1 MPLLS
6 GLGHYFSKQKFFFIN
21 ICTDNSRIVPSNQ
34 KKMEILST
42 IFNTK
47 YNTAPFSQIKLDDY
61 KPAFVENIKIAK
73 AEIDAIINNPEAA
86 SFKNT
91 IEALD
96 FAGESL
102 DRLSSIF
109 FNLNSAETC
118 DEMQKIAQEVSPLL
132 TEFSND
138 IALNEDLFKRVKA
151 VYDQKDSL
159 TLTIEQ
165 ATLLDKKFKG
175 FSRNGALLNEEDK
188 LKLREI
194 DTELAKLQLT
204 FGENVLA
211 ETNHYQLHITNE
223 VDLKGLPND
232 AKEMAHALAKSKG
245 LEGWVFTLDFPSY
258 LPFITYVE
266 NRELRKEIAIAAGK
280 KAFQNNEFDNKE
292 NVKRIVE
299 LRHKRANLLGYKS
312 HSDFVLEERM
322 AQNPEKVQSF
332 LNDLLE
338 KAKPAAQKEFAQL
351 TAFAKE
357 LDGIDQLEKWDGA
370 YYSEKLKQKLF
381 NLDDELLKPY
391 FKLENVLNGAFTI
404 AEKLFGITFKEVFD
418 IDKYHEDVQTFE
430 VLDFENKL
438 VAIFYSDFFPRK
450 GKRNGAW
457 MTSFKPQYI
466 KDGINERPHVSI
478 VCNFTPP
485 TETKPSLLTFNE
497 VTTLFHEFG
506 HALHGMLANTT
517 YPSLSGTSVFWDFVE
532 LPSQIMENWCYQPEA
547 LALFAKHYETGEIIP
562 QEYVDKIKES
572 ASFLEGMATL
582 RQLSFGLL
590 DMAYH
595 GKSQT
600 IKDVKAFEKQA
611 MEIATLYP
619 DVEENCM
626 STSFSHI
633 FQGGY
638 SSGYYSYKWA
648 EVLDAD
654 AFAYFQEKGIFNKEV
669 ATKFKDSILSK
680 GGTEL
685 PMELYK
691 KFRGQ
696 EPKVDALLK
705 RAGLNV

>member
-1 MPLLS
+1 MKL
-6 GLGHYFSKQKFFFIN
+6 
-21 ICTDNSRIVPSNQ
+21 CDT
-34 KKMEILST
+34 KMKTLTST
-42 IFNTK
+42 FNTK
-47 YNTAPFSQIKLDDY
+47 HNTAPFSAIKLEDF
-61 KPAFVENIKIAK
+61 KPAFIENIAKAK
-73 AEIDAIINNPEAA
+73 AEIDTIITNSDVPTFE
-86 SFKNT
+86 NT
-91 IEALD
+91 IVALD
-96 FAGESL
+96 FAGEQL

-109 FNLNSAETC
+109 FNLNSAETN

-138 IALNEDLFKRVKA
+138 IALNDNLFKRVKA
-151 VYDQKDSL
+151 VYDQKKSL
-159 TLTIEQ
+159 NLTTEQ

-194 DTELAKLQLT
+194 DTELAKIKLT
-204 FGENVLA
+204 YGENVLA
-211 ETNHYQLHITNE
+211 ETNNYQLHITNE
-223 VDLKGLPND
+223 DDLKGLPD
-232 AKEMAHALAKSKG
+232 GAKEMAASLAKSKE

-258 LPFITYVE
+258 LPFVTYVE

-280 KAFQNNEFDNKE
+280 KSFQDNEFDNKE

-322 AQNPEKVQSF
+322 AQNPEKVLSF

-381 NLDDELLKPY
+381 NFDDEILKPY

-430 VLDFENKL
+430 VLDFEGNL

-457 MTSFKPQYI
+457 MTSYKSQAI
-466 KDGINERPHVSI
+466 KKGINERPHVSI

-517 YPSLSGTSVFWDFVE
+517 YPSLSGTSVYWDFVE
-532 LPSQIMENWCYQPEA
+532 LPSQVMENWCYEPEA
-547 LALFAKHYETGEIIP
+547 LALFAKHYETGEVIP
-562 QEYVDKIKES
+562 QEYVEKIKES

-582 RQLSFGLL
+582 RQISFGLL
-590 DMAYH
+590 DMTYH

-600 IKDVKAFEKQA
+600 IEDVKAFEKQA
-611 MEIATLYP
+611 MAGTSLYP
-619 DVEENCM
+619 DVAENCM

-669 ATKFKDSILSK
+669 ATKFKDNVLSK

-696 EPKVDALLK
+696 EPKADALLK
-705 RAGLNV
+705 RAGLL

>member
-1 MPLLS
+1 MKTL
-6 GLGHYFSKQKFFFIN
+6 
-21 ICTDNSRIVPSNQ
+21 T
-34 KKMEILST
+34 ST
-42 IFNTK
+42 FNTK
-47 YNTAPFSQIKLDDY
+47 HNTAPFAAIKLEDY
-61 KPAFVENIKIAK
+61 KPAFIENIAAAK
-73 AEIDAIINNPEAA
+73 TEIDAIITNSDTPTFE
-86 SFKNT
+86 NT
-91 IEALD
+91 IVALD
-96 FAGESL
+96 FAGEQL

-109 FNLNSAETC
+109 FNLNSAETN

-138 IALNEDLFKRVKA
+138 IALNIDLFKRVKA

-159 TLTIEQ
+159 PLTTEQ
-165 ATLLDKKFKG
+165 ATLIDKKFKG
-175 FSRNGALLNEEDK
+175 FSRNGALLNEDDK

-194 DTELAKLQLT
+194 DTELAKIKLT
-204 FGENVLA
+204 YGENVLA
-211 ETNHYQLHITNE
+211 ETNNYQLHITKE
-223 VDLKGLPND
+223 ADLKGLPD
-232 AKEMAHALAKSKG
+232 GAKEMAASLAKSKE
-245 LEGWVFTLDFPSY
+245 LEGWIFTLDFPSY
-258 LPFITYVE
+258 LPFVTYVD

-280 KAFQNNEFDNKE
+280 KSFQENEFDNKE
-292 NVKRIVE
+292 NVKRIIE

-322 AQNPEKVQSF
+322 AQNPEKVLSF

-338 KAKPAAQKEFAQL
+338 KAKPAAQKEFVQL

-357 LDGIDQLEKWDGA
+357 IDGIEQLEKWDGA

-381 NLDDELLKPY
+381 NFDDEILKPY

-418 IDKYHEDVQTFE
+418 IDKYHKDVQTFE
-430 VLDFENKL
+430 VLDFENNL
-438 VAIFYSDFFPRK
+438 VAIFYADFFPRK

-457 MTSFKPQYI
+457 MTSYKSQAV
-466 KDGINERPHVSI
+466 KNGINERPHVSI

-517 YPSLSGTSVFWDFVE
+517 FPSLSGTSVYWDFVE
-532 LPSQIMENWCYQPEA
+532 LPSQVMENWCYEPEA
-547 LALFAKHYETGEIIP
+547 LALFAKHYETGKVIP
-562 QEYVDKIKES
+562 QEYVEKIKES

-582 RQLSFGLL
+582 RQISFGLL
-590 DMAYH
+590 DMTYH

-600 IKDVKAFEKQA
+600 IQDVKAFEKQA
-611 MEIATLYP
+611 MSGTSLYP
-619 DVEENCM
+619 DVAENCM

-669 ATKFKDSILSK
+669 ATKFKDNVLSK

-696 EPKVDALLK
+696 EPKADALLK
-705 RAGLNV
+705 RAGLL

>member
-1 MPLLS
+1 M
-6 GLGHYFSKQKFFFIN
+6 K
-21 ICTDNSRIVPSNQ
+21 
-34 KKMEILST
+34 ILTST
-42 IFNTK
+42 YNTK
-47 YNTAPFSQIKLDDY
+47 YNTAPFSQIKLEDY
-61 KPAFVENIKIAK
+61 KPAFIENIATAK
-73 AEIDAIINNPEAA
+73 AEIEAIINNPEAPT
-86 SFKNT
+86 FENT
-91 IEALD
+91 IVALD
-96 FAGESL
+96 FSGEQL
-102 DRLSSIF
+102 NRLSSIF

-118 DEMQKIAQEVSPLL
+118 DDMQKIAQEVSPLL

-138 IALNEDLFKRVKA
+138 ISLNKELFQRIKA
-151 VYDQKDSL
+151 VHDQKDNL
-159 TLTIEQ
+159 ILNTEQ
-165 ATLLDKKFKG
+165 TTLLDKKFKG

-194 DTELAKLQLT
+194 DTELAQLKLT
-204 FGENVLA
+204 YGENVLA
-211 ETNHYQLHITNE
+211 ETNNYHLHITNE
-223 VDLKGLPND
+223 ADLKGLPD
-232 AKEMAHALAKSKG
+232 GAKEMAFFLAKSKN

-258 LPFITYVE
+258 LPFVTYVD
-266 NRELRKEIAIAAGK
+266 NRELRKEMTIAAGK
-280 KAFQNNEFDNKE
+280 KAFQNNEFDNKK

-299 LRHKRANLLGYKS
+299 LRHKRAILLGYQS
-312 HSDFVLEERM
+312 HSHFVLEERM

-338 KAKPAAQKEFAQL
+338 KAKPAAQKEFIQL

-357 LDGIDQLEKWDGA
+357 LDGIDQIEKWDGS

-381 NLDDELLKPY
+381 CLDDELLKPY
-391 FKLENVLNGAFTI
+391 FQLEKVLNGAFTI

-418 IDKYHEDVQTFE
+418 IDKYHEEVQTFE
-430 VLDFENKL
+430 VLDEANNL
-438 VAIFYSDFFPRK
+438 VAVFYSDFFPRK

-457 MTSFKPQYI
+457 MTSYKSQAV
-466 KDGINERPHVSI
+466 KNGVNERPHVSI

-485 TETKPSLLTFNE
+485 TTTKPSLLTFNE

-517 YPSLSGTSVFWDFVE
+517 YPSLSGTSVYWDFVE
-532 LPSQIMENWCYQPEA
+532 LPSQVMENWCYEPEA

-562 QEYVDKIKES
+562 QEYVEKIKES
-572 ASFLEGMATL
+572 ASFLEGIATL
-582 RQLSFGLL
+582 RQLSFGIL
-590 DMAYH
+590 DMTYH

-600 IKDVKAFEKQA
+600 IEDVKAFEKKA
-611 MEIATLYP
+611 MEGTSIYP
-619 DVEENCM
+619 DVAENCM

-654 AFAYFQEKGIFNKEV
+654 AFAYFQEKGIFSKEV
-669 ATKFKDSILSK
+669 ASKFKENVLSK

-685 PMELYK
+685 PMVLYK

-696 EPKVDALLK
+696 EPNANALLK
-705 RAGLNV
+705 RAGLV

>member
-1 MPLLS
+1 MELFL
-6 GLGHYFSKQKFFFIN
+6 KKF
-21 ICTDNSRIVPSNQ
+21 T
-34 KKMEILST
+34 
-42 IFNTK
+42 TK
-47 YNTAPFSQIKLDDY
+47 YNTAPFGKINLSDY
-61 KPAFVENIKIAK
+61 KQAFEKTIELARF
-73 AEIDAIINNPEAA
+73 EIDTIINNTEKPTFE
-86 SFKNT
+86 NT
-91 IEALD
+91 IAALD
-96 FAGESL
+96 YSGEQL
-102 DRLSSIF
+102 DRLSTIF

-132 TEFSND
+132 TAFSND

-151 VYDQKDSL
+151 VYDQKDNLEL
-159 TLTIEQ
+159 TTEQ

-175 FSRNGALLNEEDK
+175 FSRNGALLSGEDK

-194 DTELAKLQLT
+194 DTELAKLKLT

-211 ETNHYQLHITNE
+211 ETNNYQLHITNE
-223 VDLKGLPND
+223 ADLKGLPD
-232 AKEMAHALAKSKG
+232 GAKEMAASLAKSKN

-258 LPFITYVE
+258 LPFVTYVE

-280 KAFQNNEFDNKE
+280 KSFQGNEFDNQE
-292 NVKRIVE
+292 NVKRIVA
-299 LRHKRANLLGYKS
+299 LRHKRANLLGYES
-312 HSDFVLEERM
+312 HSHFVLEERM
-322 AQNPEKVQSF
+322 AQNPEKVKSF

-338 KAKPAAQKEFAQL
+338 KAKPAAHKEFAEL
-351 TAFAKE
+351 TAFAAA

-370 YYSEKLKQKLF
+370 YYSEKFKQKLF
-381 NLDDELLKPY
+381 SLDDELLKPY

-430 VLDFENKL
+430 VLDFEGQL
-438 VAIFYSDFFPRK
+438 VAVFYSDFFPRK

-457 MTSFKPQYI
+457 MTSYKPQYI

-517 YPSLSGTSVFWDFVE
+517 YPSLSGTSVYWDFVE
-532 LPSQIMENWCYQPEA
+532 LPSQVMENWCYEPEA

-562 QEYVDKIKES
+562 QQYVEKIKES

-582 RQLSFGLL
+582 RQLSFGIL
-590 DMAYH
+590 DMTYH

-600 IKDVKAFEKQA
+600 IDDVKAFEKQA
-611 MEIATLYP
+611 MEGTSLYP
-619 DVEENCM
+619 DVAENCM

-669 ATKFKDSILSK
+669 ATKFKDNVLSK

-696 EPKVDALLK
+696 EPKVEALLK
-705 RAGLNV
+705 RAGLIKNIPNE